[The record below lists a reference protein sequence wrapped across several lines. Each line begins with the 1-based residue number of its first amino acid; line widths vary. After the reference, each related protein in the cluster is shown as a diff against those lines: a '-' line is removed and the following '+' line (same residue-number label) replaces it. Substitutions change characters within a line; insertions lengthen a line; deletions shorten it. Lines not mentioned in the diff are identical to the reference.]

1 MIATSRMSTKKKLL
15 LGGLFVLLAIGG
27 VYWYVATEKFADT
40 ADKKPEFIVDAIPFI
55 REFEK
60 DSKAA
65 NEKYAE
71 KIVAVN
77 GIVSATEPADTTI
90 NIKIVD
96 TTSGSYLIFAF
107 QKQHLE
113 EAKTI
118 KPGDNVS
125 IKGSCSG
132 SIYSD
137 ILEVHQVSFKRSA
150 LNK

>member
-1 MIATSRMSTKKKLL
+1 MSLKKKLL
-15 LGGLFVLLAIGG
+15 IAGAFLLLAAVG
-27 VYWYVATEKFADT
+27 VYWYVATERHPDTGKQKADFT
-40 ADKKPEFIVDAIPFI
+40 VEAISFI

-71 KIVAVN
+71 KIIVVN
-77 GIVSATEPADTTI
+77 GVVSATEPADTTI
-90 NIKIVD
+90 NIKMVD

-107 QKQHLE
+107 QEQHLDD
-113 EAKTI
+113 AKTL
-118 KPGDNVS
+118 KLGDNVS

>member
-1 MIATSRMSTKKKLL
+1 MSLKKKLL
-15 LGGLFVLLAIGG
+15 IAGAFLLLAAVG
-27 VYWYVATEKFADT
+27 VYLYYATMKHGDT
-40 ADKKPEFIVDAIPFI
+40 AKQKPEFTVEAVPFI

-71 KIVAVN
+71 KIITVN

-90 NIKIVD
+90 NIKMVD

-107 QKQHLE
+107 QEQHLN

-118 KPGDNVS
+118 KPGDHVS

-137 ILEVHQVSFKRSA
+137 ILGVHQVSFKRSA